1 MFGPESDSSLVS
13 PFPHFIQEPPFMR
26 LAAVLPIV
34 AFASAAVSSTAL
46 AGVFTAGNLL
56 VSRYGDGTATLTS
69 AAAAV
74 AINEYTTAAGQSSAV
89 QSIAFAT
96 SGANQFTDSGTATSD
111 GYLNTYNGYVA
122 IAGYNAATG
131 TASVASSN
139 TKVVQVLDSTG
150 SVVNRAVFPTGGS
163 AGSPPS
169 PFSGNN
175 IRSAIATSATNFYAT
190 GTSSGSPNTGGAWY
204 SNSTNYTQVS
214 STASGQPTNM
224 RMVGIFGGQL
234 YASSGASTGNGVWA
248 VGSGL
253 TTSSGQT
260 STLVINAGSGASI
273 YGFVMFDTNQ
283 DGSVDLAYLADDRSA
298 AGGGLQK
305 WMLVGG
311 TWTQSWSRLVNSIGT
326 LSDTAGTGFAGIRG
340 LTGTWDAVNG
350 AQLYA
355 TTTEANNNRLISI
368 VDNGSTP
375 TLATNLASAGTNY
388 VFRGVAFTPGA
399 IPAPGALALLG
410 VAGLVGSRRRR

>member
-1 MFGPESDSSLVS
+1 M
-13 PFPHFIQEPPFMR
+13 I
-26 LAAVLPIV
+26 AAG
-34 AFASAAVSSTAL
+34 AAN

-56 VSRYGDGTATLTS
+56 VSRYGDGIATLTS

-96 SGANQFTDSGTATSD
+96 TGANQFTDSGTATSN

-122 IAGYNAATG
+122 IAGYNVAAG
-131 TASVASSN
+131 TASVTSSN
-139 TKVVQVLDSTG
+139 NKAVQVLDSTG
-150 SVVNRAVFPTGGS
+150 NVVNRAVFPTGGPT
-163 AGSPPS
+163 GSPPS

-190 GTSSGSPNTGGAWY
+190 GTSSGPKALGGAWY
-204 SNSTNYTQVS
+204 SNSTSYTQVTG
-214 STASGQPTNM
+214 TATGQPNNL
-224 RMVGIFGGQL
+224 RNVGIFGGQL
-234 YASSGASTGNGVWA
+234 YASSSSGSNMGVLA

-253 TTSSGQT
+253 TTSEGQT
-260 STLVINAGSGASI
+260 STLIINAGSSSSI
-273 YGFVMFDTNQ
+273 YGFVLFDTNQ
-283 DGSVDLAYLADDRSA
+283 DGSMDLAYLADDRTQT
-298 AGGGLQK
+298 GGGLQK

-311 TWTQSWSRLVNSIGT
+311 TWTQSWSRLVNATGT
-326 LSDTAGTGFAGIRG
+326 LSGTAGTGFVSIRG

-355 TTTEANNNRLISI
+355 TTTETTNNRLISI

-375 TLATNLASAGTNY
+375 TLATNLVSAGTNY

-399 IPAPGALALLG
+399 VPAPGAIALLG

>member
-1 MFGPESDSSLVS
+1 
-13 PFPHFIQEPPFMR
+13 MR
-26 LAAVLPIV
+26 LSAVLPVV
-34 AFASAAVSSTAL
+34 AFSSAAVSSTAL

-56 VSRYGDGTATLTS
+56 VSRYGDGTTALTS

-96 SGANQFTDSGTATSD
+96 SGANQFTDSGSATSN

-122 IAGYNAATG
+122 IAGYNAAPG
-131 TASVASSN
+131 TASVAGSN

-150 SVVNRAVFPTGGS
+150 SVVNRAVFPTGGTS
-163 AGSPPS
+163 APVS
-169 PFSGNN
+169 PFAGNN

-190 GTSSGSPNTGGAWY
+190 GTSSGTPVTGGAWY

-214 STASGQPTNM
+214 STATGQPTNM
-224 RMVGIFGGQL
+224 RNVGIFGGQL
-234 YASSGASTGNGVWA
+234 YASSAATTGNGVFA

-253 TTSSGQT
+253 TTSAGQT
-260 STLVINAGSGASI
+260 STLFINAGSGAST

-283 DGSVDLAYLADDRSA
+283 DGSVDLAYLADDRTT
-298 AGGGLQK
+298 AGGGLEK
-305 WMLVGG
+305 WMLVNG
-311 TWTQSWSRLVNSIGT
+311 TWTQSWALLVNGTGT
-326 LSDTAGTGFAGIRG
+326 LSGTAAVGFAGIRG

-355 TTTEANNNRLISI
+355 TTTETTNNRLISI
-368 VDNGSTP
+368 VDNGSINPP
-375 TLATNLASAGTNY
+375 TTATNLASAGTNY

-399 IPAPGALALLG
+399 VPAPGAIALLG
-410 VAGLVGSRRRR
+410 VAGLVGARRRR